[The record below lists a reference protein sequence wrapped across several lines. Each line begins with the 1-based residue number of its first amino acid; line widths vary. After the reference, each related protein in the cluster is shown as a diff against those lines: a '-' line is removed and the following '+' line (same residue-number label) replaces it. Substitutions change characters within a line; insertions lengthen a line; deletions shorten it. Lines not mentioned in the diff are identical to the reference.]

1 MEEALLFYRV
11 QYPGL
16 PVMLTAQAHLVPFYQ
31 GYGFEPTGAP
41 FDDFGVAHIAMELRL
56 LG

>member
-1 MEEALLFYRV
+1 
-11 QYPGL
+11 
-16 PVMLTAQAHLVPFYQ
+16 MLTAQAHLVPFYQ

-41 FDDFGVAHIAMELRL
+41 FDDFGVAHVAMELRL